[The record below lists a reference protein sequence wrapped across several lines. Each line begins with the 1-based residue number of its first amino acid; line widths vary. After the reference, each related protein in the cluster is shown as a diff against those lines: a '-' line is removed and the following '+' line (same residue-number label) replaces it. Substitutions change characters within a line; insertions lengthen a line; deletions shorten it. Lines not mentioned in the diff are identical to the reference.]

1 MSPSFA
7 LGRISLAVTFWNLP
21 NFFLSA
27 IATFTP
33 MQNPTGGFGG
43 GHGQMSH
50 CAPSYAVTLSLAMV
64 GGEDAY
70 KVIDRQAM

>member
-1 MSPSFA
+1 
-7 LGRISLAVTFWNLP
+7 
-21 NFFLSA
+21 
-27 IATFTP
+27 

-70 KVIDRQAM
+70 KLIDRTAM